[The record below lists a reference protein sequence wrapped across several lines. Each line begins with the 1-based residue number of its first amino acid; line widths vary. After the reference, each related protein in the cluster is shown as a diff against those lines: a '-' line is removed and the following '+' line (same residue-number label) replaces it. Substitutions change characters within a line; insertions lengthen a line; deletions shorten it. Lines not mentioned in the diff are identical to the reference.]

1 MPRRRA
7 GECSRCI
14 TRIAPVQCRGCI
26 PRCRVLFV
34 ANPLWRRDF
43 DSLLRT
49 ITSGCC
55 AMARVKTR
63 SVIALVLALAAEF
76 VFYSVRHVELAFEIL
91 SSNKSLFKR
100 KQTGRGVVVRPTFL
114 DCPAGE
120 SGRDGK
126 HRPRFGHTGR
136 GGVHCVLE
144 ADRRSARKSVT
155 WSPLGEREP
164 ELGAEDSLRPFEIRL
179 RSLRAL
185 RRTLCPVC
193 SVGGATLIRVD
204 SHFC

>member
-100 KQTGRGVVVRPTFL
+100 KQTRPWCRGQTDFSGLPRRRVWARWKT
-114 DCPAGE
+114 PA
-120 SGRDGK
+120 S
-126 HRPRFGHTGR
+126 F
-136 GGVHCVLE
+136 
-144 ADRRSARKSVT
+144 RSY
-155 WSPLGEREP
+155 WSWR
-164 ELGAEDSLRPFEIRL
+164 
-179 RSLRAL
+179 RSLRSGGRPKVSAEIRNL
-185 RRTLCPVC
+185 VPTWRKRTRVGRRGFIATFRDSASKSSER
-193 SVGGATLIRVD
+193 SVARYVPSVASAGRP
-204 SHFC
+204 